1 MCLWNTKIQIKSTER
16 AQFLIDHFSEPV
28 IIIIILF
35 SGTSWSS
42 FRCLRETPVL
52 IPDAPRNSF
61 TVHRRCVQ
69 LQVSPI
75 WQKHHGWLLLL
86 LLVSRD
92 MTSVERTFS
101 CQTVMRLKA
110 LSPLTFR
117 WSVVSTKK
125 ACCLSDSLS
134 RASGLSGQ
142 KDSRILSRSSERLF
156 FRSGVTLHLW
166 KISRWNKLL
175 NNFI

>member
-1 MCLWNTKIQIKSTER
+1 MG
-16 AQFLIDHFSEPV
+16 P
-28 IIIIILF
+28 ILNRPF
-35 SGTSWSS
+35 FWACYYYYFVFQVLHEARFDAFGRPQSS
-42 FRCLRETPVL
+42 SQMPLETPSPCTVAAFSSRFF
-52 IPDAPRNSF
+52 PSDRNI
-61 TVHRRCVQ
+61 TR
-69 LQVSPI
+69 
-75 WQKHHGWLLLL
+75 WLLLL

-134 RASGLSGQ
+134 RASDLSGQ
-142 KDSRILSRSSERLF
+142 KDSRVLSRSSERLF

-166 KISRWNKLL
+166 KISR
-175 NNFI
+175 

>member
-16 AQFLIDHFSEPV
+16 AQFLIDHFLS
-28 IIIIILF
+28 LLLLLFCF

-75 WQKHHGWLLLL
+75 WQKHHEVVVVVVV
-86 LLVSRD
+86 VSITWHD
-92 MTSVERTFS
+92 FCWENVS

-134 RASGLSGQ
+134 RASDLSGQ

-166 KISRWNKLL
+166 KISR
-175 NNFI
+175 